1 MCTFITITDCYIK
14 KDMQPQ
20 YTGEEIAVFLILNY
34 LQENKHDELFV
45 SIDNVGYC
53 LTGKFIDSQNDKN
66 LIKGIK
72 KGFKGLKK
80 EEDIIILEQN
90 RNNYI
95 IDGKSCY
102 LDIKKFHF
110 IIIQLWE
117 IQKIFSS
124 LGAYGFN
131 VLRFFVNIIGTI
143 NGNSKS
149 WHMTQDDMVLSWG
162 FSKNTVNDYLNKLE
176 ELELLYTF
184 RSKARKADETF
195 HRIGNVYGRYNDK
208 ELVRQEG
215 IQYLSTVPNH
225 PIQKHFY
232 PRTSTKLKYNN
243 FLKGSKKYDDRK
255 EVEDLFIACVGYND
269 SFKDFPNDD
278 IDYLDLS
285 VFEEYGFDIPT
296 YKSKKSNK
304 KIIDSDD
311 NWGEPNSM
319 DRSEDENYSLEA
331 IVDMPVMGEVVT
343 NNSEAPKQDVKLA
356 PDSNMESSNSSKT
369 PKDNEVNTAI
379 TNPIKTITIK
389 KKIQNREI
397 PIDVKIQSY
406 ADDLYEQ
413 HGHGIGYEKSI
424 FIAELSE
431 KFPGLNDY
439 EKYYDSAKKLHD
451 LSV

>member
-1 MCTFITITDCYIK
+1 MCKFITVTECYIK

-20 YTGEEIAVFLILNY
+20 YTGEEIAVFLVLNY

-45 SIDNVGYC
+45 SIDNVGYY
-53 LTGKFIDSQNDKN
+53 LTGKFIDSQIDKN

-72 KGFKGLKK
+72 KGFESLKK

-90 RNNYI
+90 KNNYI

-102 LDIKKFHF
+102 IDTKKFHF

-162 FSKNTVNDYLNKLE
+162 FSKNTVNEYLCKLE
-176 ELELLYTF
+176 ELKLLYTF

-195 HRIGNVYGRYNDK
+195 HRVGNVYGRYNDK
-208 ELVRQEG
+208 DLVRQEG

-225 PIQKHFY
+225 PIKPFHFN
-232 PRTSTKLKYNN
+232 RTSVKLKYNN
-243 FLKGSKKYDDRK
+243 FLHGSKKYK
-255 EVEDLFIACVGYND
+255 SLEEVEKLYKECIRYNE
-269 SFKDFPNDD
+269 SFKDFPNDN

-285 VFEEYGFDIPT
+285 VFKEYGFDIPI
-296 YKSKKSNK
+296 YENKKSNK
-304 KIIDSDD
+304 NKITDDDWGESNSMETQDNNFSIEEILNMPIESDLLSEDKSDD
-311 NWGEPNSM
+311 IDTFPMN
-319 DRSEDENYSLEA
+319 
-331 IVDMPVMGEVVT
+331 PV
-343 NNSEAPKQDVKLA
+343 
-356 PDSNMESSNSSKT
+356 
-369 PKDNEVNTAI
+369 
-379 TNPIKTITIK
+379 KTITIK
-389 KKIQNREI
+389 KKEKNRET
-397 PIDVKIQSY
+397 PLEVRIQQY

-413 HGHGIGYEKSI
+413 HGYGTGYEKSI
-424 FIAELSE
+424 FIVELAE
-431 KFPGLNDY
+431 KFPGLDDY
-439 EKYYDSAKKLHD
+439 EKYYNNAKKLHD

>member
-1 MCTFITITDCYIK
+1 MDVDIGIR
-14 KDMQPQ
+14 KDLQPQ

-34 LQENKHDELFV
+34 LQNDKTDNLFISV
-45 SIDNVGYC
+45 DAIGYF
-53 LTGKFIDSQNDKN
+53 LTGRFIDSQADKN

-72 KGFKGLKK
+72 SGFKGLKK
-80 EEDIIILEQN
+80 EEDIHILEQN

-95 IDGKSCY
+95 IDSKSCRVDTQNY
-102 LDIKKFHF
+102 RF
-110 IIIQLWE
+110 IIVHLWE

-255 EVEDLFIACVGYND
+255 EVGDLFIACVGYND

-311 NWGEPNSM
+311 NWG
-319 DRSEDENYSLEA
+319 
-331 IVDMPVMGEVVT
+331 GT
-343 NNSEAPKQDVKLA
+343 
-356 PDSNMESSNSSKT
+356 
-369 PKDNEVNTAI
+369 
-379 TNPIKTITIK
+379 
-389 KKIQNREI
+389 
-397 PIDVKIQSY
+397 
-406 ADDLYEQ
+406 
-413 HGHGIGYEKSI
+413 
-424 FIAELSE
+424 
-431 KFPGLNDY
+431 
-439 EKYYDSAKKLHD
+439 
-451 LSV
+451 

>member
-1 MCTFITITDCYIK
+1 MCTFITITDCYIR

-45 SIDNVGYC
+45 SIDNIGHC
-53 LTGKFIDSQNDKN
+53 LTGRFIDSQYDKN

-72 KGFKGLKK
+72 KGFEGLKK

-102 LDIKKFHF
+102 IDTKKNHF

-162 FSKNTVNDYLNKLE
+162 GSKNTVNEYLYKLE
-176 ELELLYTF
+176 ELKLLYTF

-195 HRIGNVYGRYNDK
+195 HRVGNAYGRYNDK
-208 ELVRQEG
+208 DLVRQEG

-296 YKSKKSNK
+296 YESKKSNRK
-304 KIIDSDD
+304 KMDSND
-311 NWGEPNSM
+311 NWEEPNSM
-319 DRSEDENYSLEA
+319 ENNFSIEEILNMSVESDFVSRSEESTISEDKT
-331 IVDMPVMGEVVT
+331 VDI
-343 NNSEAPKQDVKLA
+343 
-356 PDSNMESSNSSKT
+356 
-369 PKDNEVNTAI
+369 NTI
-379 TNPIKTITIK
+379 STNPVKIFTIK
-389 KKIQNREI
+389 KKEQNREI
-397 PIDVKIQSY
+397 PLEIKIQQY
-406 ADDLYEQ
+406 ADDLYGQ
-413 HGHGIGYEKSI
+413 HGYGTDFEKSI
-424 FIAELSE
+424 FIAELAE
-431 KFPGLNDY
+431 KFPELDDY
-439 EKYYDSAKKLHD
+439 EKFYNSAKKLHD

>member
-1 MCTFITITDCYIK
+1 
-14 KDMQPQ
+14 MQPQ

-45 SIDNVGYC
+45 SIDNVGYY
-53 LTGKFIDSQNDKN
+53 LTGKFIDSQIDKN
-66 LIKGIK
+66 LIRGIK
-72 KGFKGLKK
+72 KGFEGLKK

-90 RNNYI
+90 KNNYI

-102 LDIKKFHF
+102 IDTKKFHF

-162 FSKNTVNDYLNKLE
+162 FSKNTVNEYLCKLE
-176 ELELLYTF
+176 ELKLLYTF

-195 HRIGNVYGRYNDK
+195 HRVGNVYGRYNDK
-208 ELVRQEG
+208 DLVRQEG

-225 PIQKHFY
+225 PIKPFHFN
-232 PRTSTKLKYNN
+232 RTSVKLKYNN
-243 FLKGSKKYDDRK
+243 FLHGSKKYK
-255 EVEDLFIACVGYND
+255 SLEEVEKLYKECIRYNE
-269 SFKDFPNDD
+269 SFKDFPNDN

-285 VFEEYGFDIPT
+285 VFKEYGFDIPI
-296 YKSKKSNK
+296 YENKKSNK
-304 KIIDSDD
+304 NKITDDDWGEFNSMETQDNNFSIEEILNMPIESDLLSEDKSDD
-311 NWGEPNSM
+311 
-319 DRSEDENYSLEA
+319 
-331 IVDMPVMGEVVT
+331 VDTFPMNPV
-343 NNSEAPKQDVKLA
+343 
-356 PDSNMESSNSSKT
+356 
-369 PKDNEVNTAI
+369 
-379 TNPIKTITIK
+379 KTITIK
-389 KKIQNREI
+389 KKKQNRET
-397 PIDVKIQSY
+397 PLEVKIQQY

-413 HGHGIGYEKSI
+413 HGYSTEYEKSI
-424 FIAELSE
+424 FIVELAE

-439 EKYYDSAKKLHD
+439 EKYYNSAKKLHE

>member
-1 MCTFITITDCYIK
+1 MCKFITVTECYIK

-20 YTGEEIAVFLILNY
+20 YTGEEIAVFLVLNY

-53 LTGKFIDSQNDKN
+53 LTGKFIDSQVDKN

-72 KGFKGLKK
+72 KGFEGLKK
-80 EEDIIILEQN
+80 EEDIIILDHN
-90 RNNYI
+90 KNNYI

-102 LDIKKFHF
+102 IDTKKFHF

-162 FSKNTVNDYLNKLE
+162 FSKNTVNEYLCKLE
-176 ELELLYTF
+176 ELKLLYTF

-195 HRIGNVYGRYNDK
+195 HRVGNVYGRYNDK
-208 ELVRQEG
+208 DLVRQEG

-255 EVEDLFIACVGYND
+255 EVEDLFLACVGYND
-269 SFKDFPNDD
+269 SFKDFPNDN

-285 VFEEYGFDIPT
+285 VFKKYGFNIPI
-296 YKSKKSNK
+296 YESKKSNNNK
-304 KIIDSDD
+304 FTSDD
-311 NWGEPNSM
+311 DWGEPNSM
-319 DRSEDENYSLEA
+319 ETEDNNFTIEEIL
-331 IVDMPVMGEVVT
+331 DMPIQSDLILED
-343 NNSEAPKQDVKLA
+343 KI
-356 PDSNMESSNSSKT
+356 SNVDT
-369 PKDNEVNTAI
+369 FPI
-379 TNPIKTITIK
+379 NPVKTITIK
-389 KKIQNREI
+389 KKEQNKEI
-397 PIDVKIQSY
+397 PLEVKIQQY

-413 HGHGIGYEKSI
+413 YGYDTEYEKSI
-424 FIAELSE
+424 FLVELAER
-431 KFPGLNDY
+431 FPGLNNY

>member
-1 MCTFITITDCYIK
+1 MCTFITVTDCYIK

-53 LTGKFIDSQNDKN
+53 LTGKFIDSQTDKN

-72 KGFKGLKK
+72 KGFEGLKK
-80 EEDIIILEQN
+80 EEDIIILEQHK
-90 RNNYI
+90 NNYI

-102 LDIKKFHF
+102 IDIKKFHF

-195 HRIGNVYGRYNDK
+195 HRVGNVYGRYRDK
-208 ELVRQEG
+208 DLVRQEG
-215 IQYLSTVPNH
+215 IQYLSTIPNR
-225 PIQKHFY
+225 PIKNYFID
-232 PRTSTKLKYNN
+232 RTSIKLRYNHFVN
-243 FLKGSKKYDDRK
+243 GSKKYNDRK
-255 EVEDLFIACVGYND
+255 EVDKLRKDCIRYND

-285 VFEEYGFDIPT
+285 VFKKYGYDIPA
-296 YKSKKSNK
+296 YESKKSNK
-304 KIIDSDD
+304 KKIDPDD
-311 NWGEPNSM
+311 DWGEPNFVEKLSN
-319 DRSEDENYSLEA
+319 EDYSLED
-331 IVDMPVMGEVVT
+331 IVDMPVESDLA
-343 NNSEAPKQDVKLA
+343 SEPEKSITSEDKSDDVDTF
-356 PDSNMESSNSSKT
+356 PM
-369 PKDNEVNTAI
+369 
-379 TNPIKTITIK
+379 NPVKTITIK
-389 KKIQNREI
+389 KKEQNREKPQDI
-397 PIDVKIQSY
+397 KIQEY
-406 ADDLYEQ
+406 AETLYEQ
-413 HGHGIGYEKSI
+413 YGFDTGYEKSL

-431 KFPGLNDY
+431 KYPGLDNY
-439 EKYYDSAKKLHD
+439 EKYYNRIKLFREMGI
-451 LSV
+451 

>member
-1 MCTFITITDCYIK
+1 
-14 KDMQPQ
+14 MQPQ

-53 LTGKFIDSQNDKN
+53 LTGKFIDSQIDKN

-72 KGFKGLKK
+72 KGFEGLKK
-80 EEDIIILEQN
+80 EEDIIILEQHK
-90 RNNYI
+90 NNYI
-95 IDGKSCY
+95 IDGKSCHI
-102 LDIKKFHF
+102 DIKKFHF

-162 FSKNTVNDYLNKLE
+162 FSKNTINDYLNKLE

-195 HRIGNVYGRYNDK
+195 HRVGNVYGRYRDK
-208 ELVRQEG
+208 DLVRQEG
-215 IQYLSTVPNH
+215 IQYLSTIPNR
-225 PIQKHFY
+225 PIKNYFID
-232 PRTSTKLKYNN
+232 RTSIKLRYNHFVN
-243 FLKGSKKYDDRK
+243 GSKKYNDRK
-255 EVEDLFIACVGYND
+255 EVDKLRKDCIRYND

-285 VFEEYGFDIPT
+285 VFKRYGFDIPA
-296 YKSKKSNK
+296 YESKKSNK
-304 KIIDSDD
+304 KKIDPDD
-311 NWGEPNSM
+311 DWGEPNSM
-319 DRSEDENYSLEA
+319 DSENNDFSIEEIL
-331 IVDMPVMGEVVT
+331 DMPVESDLV
-343 NNSEAPKQDVKLA
+343 SELEKSITSEDKSVDV
-356 PDSNMESSNSSKT
+356 DTISM
-369 PKDNEVNTAI
+369 
-379 TNPIKTITIK
+379 NPVKTITIK
-389 KKIQNREI
+389 KKTQNREI
-397 PIDVKIQSY
+397 PLDVKIQQH
-406 ADDLYEQ
+406 ADNLYDQYVYDSE
-413 HGHGIGYEKSI
+413 YEKSI

-431 KFPGLNDY
+431 KFPGLDDY

>member
-1 MCTFITITDCYIK
+1 MCKFITVTECYIK

-45 SIDNVGYC
+45 SIDNVGYY
-53 LTGKFIDSQNDKN
+53 LTGKFIDSQIDKN

-72 KGFKGLKK
+72 KGFEGLKK

-90 RNNYI
+90 KNNYI

-102 LDIKKFHF
+102 IDTKKFHF

-117 IQKIFSS
+117 IQKIFSTI
-124 LGAYGFN
+124 GAYGFN

-195 HRIGNVYGRYNDK
+195 HRVGNVYGRYNDK
-208 ELVRQEG
+208 DLVRQEG

-225 PIQKHFY
+225 PIKPFHFN
-232 PRTSTKLKYNN
+232 RTSVKLKYNN
-243 FLKGSKKYDDRK
+243 FLHGSKKYK
-255 EVEDLFIACVGYND
+255 SLEEVEKLYKECIRYNE
-269 SFKDFPNDD
+269 SFKDFPNDN

-285 VFEEYGFDIPT
+285 VFKEYGFDIPM
-296 YKSKKSNK
+296 YENKKSNK
-304 KIIDSDD
+304 NKITDD
-311 NWGEPNSM
+311 DWGEPNSM
-319 DRSEDENYSLEA
+319 ETQDNNFSIEEILNMPIENDLVSESEKLTVFEDKTA
-331 IVDMPVMGEVVT
+331 DVDTFPV
-343 NNSEAPKQDVKLA
+343 
-356 PDSNMESSNSSKT
+356 
-369 PKDNEVNTAI
+369 
-379 TNPIKTITIK
+379 NPVKTITIK
-389 KKIQNREI
+389 KKTQNREKPKDI
-397 PIDVKIQSY
+397 EIQEY
-406 ADDLYEQ
+406 AETLYEQ
-413 HGHGIGYEKSI
+413 YGFGTKYEKSL

-431 KFPGLNDY
+431 KYPGLDNY
-439 EKYYDSAKKLHD
+439 EKYYDRIELFREMGI
-451 LSV
+451 

>member
-1 MCTFITITDCYIK
+1 
-14 KDMQPQ
+14 MQPQ

-34 LQENKHDELFV
+34 LQENKHDELFI
-45 SIDNVGYC
+45 SIDNVGYY
-53 LTGKFIDSQNDKN
+53 LTGKFIDSQIDKN

-72 KGFKGLKK
+72 KGFEGLKK
-80 EEDIIILEQN
+80 EEDIIILGQN
-90 RNNYI
+90 KNNYI

-102 LDIKKFHF
+102 VDTKKFRF

-149 WHMTQDDMVLSWG
+149 WHMTQDNMVLSWG
-162 FSKNTVNDYLNKLE
+162 FSKNTVNEYLCKLE
-176 ELELLYTF
+176 ELKLLYTF

-195 HRIGNVYGRYNDK
+195 HRVGNVYGRYNDK
-208 ELVRQEG
+208 DLVRQEG

-285 VFEEYGFDIPT
+285 VFKKYGFDIPI
-296 YKSKKSNK
+296 YENKKSNK
-304 KIIDSDD
+304 NKITFDD
-311 NWGEPNSM
+311 DWGEPNSI
-319 DRSEDENYSLEA
+319 DIEDNDFTIEEIL
-331 IVDMPVMGEVVT
+331 DMPVESGLV
-343 NNSEAPKQDVKLA
+343 SENKSVDVDTF
-356 PDSNMESSNSSKT
+356 P
-369 PKDNEVNTAI
+369 I
-379 TNPIKTITIK
+379 NPVKVITIK
-389 KKIQNREI
+389 KKEQNREI
-397 PIDVKIQSY
+397 PLDVKIQQY

-413 HGHGIGYEKSI
+413 HGYDTEYEKSI
-424 FIAELSE
+424 FIAELAE
-431 KFPGLNDY
+431 KFPGLDDY

>member
-1 MCTFITITDCYIK
+1 MCKFITVTECYIK

-45 SIDNVGYC
+45 SIDNVGYY
-53 LTGKFIDSQNDKN
+53 LTGKFIDSQIDKN

-90 RNNYI
+90 KNNYI

-102 LDIKKFHF
+102 IDTKKFHF

-162 FSKNTVNDYLNKLE
+162 FSKNTVNEYLFKLE

-195 HRIGNVYGRYNDK
+195 HRVGNVYGRYNDK
-208 ELVRQEG
+208 DLIRQEG

-225 PIQKHFY
+225 PIQGHFY

-285 VFEEYGFDIPT
+285 VFKEYGFEIPT
-296 YKSKKSNK
+296 YESKKSNK
-304 KIIDSDD
+304 KKIDPDD
-311 NWGEPNSM
+311 NWGKPVSM
-319 DRSEDENYSLEA
+319 DTEDSGDKDFSIEEILDIPVENDLVSEPEKYTISEDKS
-331 IVDMPVMGEVVT
+331 VDVDTFSMNPV
-343 NNSEAPKQDVKLA
+343 
-356 PDSNMESSNSSKT
+356 
-369 PKDNEVNTAI
+369 
-379 TNPIKTITIK
+379 KTITIK
-389 KKIQNREI
+389 KKEQNREI
-397 PIDVKIQSY
+397 PLEIKIQQY
-406 ADDLYEQ
+406 ADELYEQ
-413 HGHGIGYEKSI
+413 HGYGTEYEKSI

-431 KFPGLNDY
+431 KFPGLDNY
-439 EKYYDSAKKLHD
+439 EKYYRQAKIYHEYCD
-451 LSV
+451 

>member
-1 MCTFITITDCYIK
+1 
-14 KDMQPQ
+14 MQPQ
-20 YTGEEIAVFLILNY
+20 YTGEEIAVFLVLNY

-45 SIDNVGYC
+45 SIDNVGYY
-53 LTGKFIDSQNDKN
+53 LTGKFIDSQIDKN

-72 KGFKGLKK
+72 KGFESLKK

-90 RNNYI
+90 KNNYI

-102 LDIKKFHF
+102 IDTKKFHF

-162 FSKNTVNDYLNKLE
+162 FSKNTVNEYLCKLE
-176 ELELLYTF
+176 ELKLLYTF

-195 HRIGNVYGRYNDK
+195 HRVGNVYGRYNDK
-208 ELVRQEG
+208 DLVRQEG

-225 PIQKHFY
+225 PIKPFHFN
-232 PRTSTKLKYNN
+232 RTSVKLKYNN
-243 FLKGSKKYDDRK
+243 FLHGSKKYNSLE
-255 EVEDLFIACVGYND
+255 EVEKLYKECIRYNE
-269 SFKDFPNDD
+269 SFKDFPNDN

-285 VFEEYGFDIPT
+285 VFKEYGFDIPI
-296 YKSKKSNK
+296 YENKKSNK
-304 KIIDSDD
+304 NKITDDDWGESNSMETQDNNFSIEEILNMPIESDLLSEDKSDD
-311 NWGEPNSM
+311 IDTFP
-319 DRSEDENYSLEA
+319 
-331 IVDMPVMGEVVT
+331 I
-343 NNSEAPKQDVKLA
+343 
-356 PDSNMESSNSSKT
+356 
-369 PKDNEVNTAI
+369 
-379 TNPIKTITIK
+379 NPIKTITIK
-389 KKIQNREI
+389 KKEQNREI
-397 PIDVKIQSY
+397 PLEVKIQQY
-406 ADDLYEQ
+406 ADYLYEQ
-413 HGHGIGYEKSI
+413 YGYGTEYEMSI

-431 KFPGLNDY
+431 KFPGRNDY
-439 EKYYDSAKKLHD
+439 EEYYNSAKKLHD